1 MYLRTTSNTFLFIL
15 FLVATLISCSKK
27 EEILDPRD
35 VFVGSYIGQEFCNE
49 NDTYKCSIKLG
60 DNENTIIWVN
70 SLGQDGTQDDVV
82 GTISGINLFVS
93 KQKIDGLEVE
103 ASGIILP
110 NGTLDMF
117 ITIYAGPLA
126 VHCDIDFLPN

>member
-1 MYLRTTSNTFLFIL
+1 MYSRTTSTNFLFII
-15 FLVATLISCSKK
+15 FLIVTLISCSK
-27 EEILDPRD
+27 EEEVIDPRD
-35 VFVGSYIGQEFCNE
+35 VFVNSYIAQEFCQQDESYISN
-49 NDTYKCSIKLG
+49 IKLG
-60 DNENTIIWVN
+60 DAENTVIWVN
-70 SLGQDGTQDDVV
+70 SVGQDGSQDDVV

-93 KQKIDGLEVE
+93 KQKIDGLEFE

-117 ITIYAGPLA
+117 TTIYAGPLA